1 MAHEEALDLA
11 LVPVVTGSQI
21 RPPEP
26 VAGSSCSST
35 AAKAASESAK

>member
-1 MAHEEALDLA
+1 MAQQNTVDLA
-11 LVPVVTGSQI
+11 LVPVHTGIQM

-35 AAKAASESAK
+35 AAKAE